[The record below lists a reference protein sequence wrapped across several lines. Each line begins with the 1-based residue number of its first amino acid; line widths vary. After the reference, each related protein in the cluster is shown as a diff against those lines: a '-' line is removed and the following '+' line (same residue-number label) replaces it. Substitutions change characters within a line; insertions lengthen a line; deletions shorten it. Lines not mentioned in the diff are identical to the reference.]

1 MKSKTISLTL
11 IAAMAL
17 QLFAAAMPGDLSTF
31 GNNNQSR
38 QTFIDSG
45 TAPFIAFDET
55 QKAKQ
60 LRYNFDSL
68 DSCSSPCLYNVVV
81 FTGHSSIKADKAFVR
96 PQINSPLLI

>member
-11 IAAMAL
+11 IVAMAL

-31 GNNNQSR
+31 GNENQSH

-45 TAPFIAFDET
+45 TVPFIAFDDT

-68 DSCSSPCLYNVVV
+68 GAFSSHCLYNVVV
-81 FTGHSSIKADKAFVR
+81 YTGHSSIKTDKAFVR

>member
-1 MKSKTISLTL
+1 MKNKIVSLTL
-11 IAAMAL
+11 VLAMAL
-17 QLFAAAMPGDLSTF
+17 QVFAAAMPGDLSTF
-31 GNNNQSR
+31 QNNNQSR
-38 QTFIDSG
+38 QSFIDSG

-68 DSCSSPCLYNVVV
+68 GSFSSPCLYNVVV
-81 FTGHSSIKADKAFVR
+81 YTGHSSIKVNTAFVR